1 MPAGSRP
8 GSKERESKGAPAT
21 MSGASQKKPADH
33 CYIASTNGGP
43 YTMRNMTGWAIA
55 LLGCTA
61 ATANVQ
67 PAPGDEAPPEP
78 RPEWASTFYIAEL
91 SGEAGWEDVMFNPLL
106 SKYVGAYLVAGT
118 VSRKY
123 AERREG
129 ALDLEF
135 EGQVVYNFGSQS
147 HWEFNAVP
155 IIARWKRFPW
165 SSRIKT
171 SAAFGIGLSYAT
183 ELPPVEVALE
193 GESRQTLI
201 YWVAELTAGPV
212 DAPWAV
218 SARLHHRSVGYG
230 LFAKDGGMNAV
241 GLGVRY
247 AF

>member
-1 MPAGSRP
+1 MNRGPD
-8 GSKERESKGAPAT
+8 T
-21 MSGASQKKPADH
+21 MKR
-33 CYIASTNGGP
+33 T
-43 YTMRNMTGWAIA
+43 TGWAIA
-55 LLGCTA
+55 MLGCTA

-67 PAPGDEAPPEP
+67 PTPEGEAPPKP

-106 SKYVGAYLVAGT
+106 SKYVGAYLVAAT

-123 AERREG
+123 AERRHG
-129 ALDLEF
+129 ALDLEA

-147 HWEFNAVP
+147 HWEFNVVP
-155 IIARWKRFPW
+155 IVARWKRFPW
-165 SSRIKT
+165 SDRVKT
-171 SAAFGIGLSYAT
+171 TAAFGIGLSYAT

-201 YWVAELTAGPV
+201 YWVAEFTAGPL

-241 GLGVRY
+241 GLGIRY